1 MLLSELIEKLQ
12 DVQRGTSDDP
22 VVLLATQPSWSF
34 EYSIGRQVILA
45 QRDSDGEDAVFITEG
60 GSQEY
65 LSEEA
70 RAQLGW

>member
-22 VVLLATQPSWSF
+22 VVLLATQPGWPF

-45 QRDSDGEDAVFITEG
+45 ERDSDGEGAVFIAEG
-60 GSQEY
+60 GSQQY
-65 LSEEA
+65 LSTDVA
-70 RAQLGW
+70 SQLGW